1 MAVFLDDLRFGMRML
16 RKSPGLTVAAVATLA
31 LGIGATSAVFSIVNA
46 AMLRPLP
53 YPDPQQLVVIWGTDN
68 RQVGSSL
75 APIANRLPRNKTMTR
90 TDVAERWRAVSRSLE
105 HIVWYRSWKFSLTSG
120 GEPERV
126 NLGLVSAGF
135 FECLGVSPLMG
146 RGFQASEIAPG
157 NDQVALISSGLWR
170 RRFGGDPQIVGKSI
184 VLDGIPYNVIGVMPE
199 SFQAFVPYMFDKV
212 DVWAPVSRTFE
223 AKRQWEV
230 VSAVGRLK
238 PGVTLPQAQAEMDA
252 VCKRLEPE
260 GRAFRGHGVN
270 LVPLDREMV
279 SGVRSALLILCG
291 AVGCI
296 LLIAC
301 ANLAGLM
308 LARTSARQK
317 EIAVRTVMGAGRGRL
332 VRQLITECM
341 LLAAIGGALGLAL
354 SIWIA
359 RAIVLLHPPGIPRMD
374 QVRPDAAVFLFGLAI
389 SLLSGVLFA
398 LIPALQF
405 SRGDVNEVIKRGAA
419 HGGRANRMLAPRSL
433 LVVAEIGL
441 ALVLL
446 IGASL
451 LLRSFAL
458 LKAVDP
464 GFQPERLLTMTIP
477 LPSEVYREGPQ
488 QAEFAA
494 QLLER
499 VRMVPG
505 VQSAAVS
512 NSLPL
517 ATSFIMSANV
527 EIEGRQ
533 LSATESSVGVRAV
546 TAGYFRTMGIAVV
559 RGREFAEADEGRKDG
574 VIVNQTTARHF
585 WPGEDPMGR
594 QISMEKEKPRTVIG
608 MVADVKNLGLDAGTG
623 TEIYVPFVEEP
634 TTYVGLAVRTVG
646 EPGGA
651 VAAVRGIVRGLDRN
665 QAVDNVASMREV
677 LGEYVERPRFN
688 LVLLGSFAALALAL
702 AMVGVYGVVAYSVS
716 QRTHEIGIRMAL
728 GAEKGVVL
736 RMIVGHGATLAGAGI
751 TLGLAGSYAATRVL
765 GSMLYGVTAH
775 DAATFTAVPVLLLA
789 VCLAASYIPARR
801 AARVDPMVALRHE

>member
-1 MAVFLDDLRFGMRML
+1 M
-16 RKSPGLTVAAVATLA
+16 
-31 LGIGATSAVFSIVNA
+31 
-46 AMLRPLP
+46 
-53 YPDPQQLVVIWGTDN
+53 
-68 RQVGSSL
+68 
-75 APIANRLPRNKTMTR
+75 
-90 TDVAERWRAVSRSLE
+90 
-105 HIVWYRSWKFSLTSG
+105 WYRSWKFSLTSG

-126 NLGLVSAGF
+126 NSGLVSAGF

-212 DVWAPVSRTFE
+212 DVWVPVSRTFE

-341 LLAAIGGALGLAL
+341 LLAAIGGVLGLAL

-458 LKAVDP
+458 LRAVDP

-546 TAGYFRTMGIAVV
+546 TAGVLSYHGDRSSAGPRVHGGRRRAERRRDRQSDHGAPLLAR
-559 RGREFAEADEGRKDG
+559 RGSHGAANFDGERKT
-574 VIVNQTTARHF
+574 Q
-585 WPGEDPMGR
+585 
-594 QISMEKEKPRTVIG
+594 TVIG
-608 MVADVKNLGLDAGTG
+608 VVADVKNLGLDVGTG

-728 GAEKGVVL
+728 GAEKRSGL
-736 RMIVGHGATLAGAGI
+736 ADDRGPRRDAGGRRYRAGAGRI
-751 TLGLAGSYAATRVL
+751 VRGDAGPGEHV
-765 GSMLYGVTAH
+765 V
-775 DAATFTAVPVLLLA
+775 
-789 VCLAASYIPARR
+789 RR
-801 AARVDPMVALRHE
+801 HRA

>member
-16 RKSPGLTVAAVATLA
+16 RKTPGLTAAAVATLA

-53 YPDPQQLVVIWGTDN
+53 YPDPQRLVVMWGTDN
-68 RQVGSSL
+68 RPVGSSL
-75 APIANRLPRNKTMTR
+75 APIANKLPRNKTMTR
-90 TDVAERWRAVSRSLE
+90 TDVAQRWRAKSRSFE
-105 HIVWYRSWKFSLTSG
+105 HIVWYSGWKFSLTSG

-126 NLGLVSAGF
+126 NSGLVSAEF

-146 RGFQASEIAPG
+146 RGFQASEITPG

-170 RRFGGDPQIVGKSI
+170 RRFGGDPRIVGKTI

-199 SFQAFVPYMFDKV
+199 SFHALVPYMFGKV
-212 DVWAPVSRTFE
+212 DVWAPVSREFQE
-223 AKRQWEV
+223 KRQWSIV
-230 VSAVGRLK
+230 TAVGRLK
-238 PGVTLPQAQAEMDA
+238 RGVTLSRAQAEMDA
-252 VCKRLEPE
+252 VSQRLEPE

-270 LVPLDREMV
+270 LVRLDREMV
-279 SGVRSALLILCG
+279 SGVRGALLILCG

-308 LARTSARQK
+308 LARTSARQR
-317 EIAVRTVMGAGRGRL
+317 EIAVRTVLGAARWRL

-354 SIWIA
+354 SVWIA
-359 RAIVLLHPPGIPRMD
+359 RAIVLLHPAGIPRMD
-374 QVRPDAAVFLFGLAI
+374 QVRPDAAVFLFGLTI
-389 SLLSGVLFA
+389 SVLSGVLFA

-405 SRGDVNEVIKRGAA
+405 SRGNVNEVIKEGGA

-446 IGASL
+446 IGAGL
-451 LLRSFAL
+451 LLRTFAL

-477 LPSEVYREGPQ
+477 LPLEVYREGPR

-494 QLLER
+494 QLLEGVR
-499 VRMVPG
+499 VVPG

-517 ATSFIMSANV
+517 ATNFLMSADIQ
-527 EIEGRQ
+527 IEGRQ
-533 LSATESSVGVRAV
+533 LSAAESSVGVRAV

-559 RGREFAEADEGRKDG
+559 RGREFNEADQGRQDA
-574 VIVNQTTARHF
+574 VILNQTTARHL

-594 QISMEKEKPRTVIG
+594 QISMEKEKARTVIG
-608 MVADVKNLGLDAGTG
+608 VVADVKNLGLDAGTG

-634 TTYVGLAVRTVG
+634 TVYVGLAVRTVG
-646 EPGGA
+646 DPAGA

-677 LGEYVERPRFN
+677 MDEYVERPRFN
-688 LVLLGSFAALALAL
+688 LVLLGSFAALALVL

-728 GAEKGVVL
+728 GAEKGKVL

-751 TLGLAGSYAATRVL
+751 ALGLAGSYAATRVL

-775 DAATFTAVPVLLLA
+775 DAATFIAVPVVLLA
-789 VCLAASYIPARR
+789 VCLAASYVPARR